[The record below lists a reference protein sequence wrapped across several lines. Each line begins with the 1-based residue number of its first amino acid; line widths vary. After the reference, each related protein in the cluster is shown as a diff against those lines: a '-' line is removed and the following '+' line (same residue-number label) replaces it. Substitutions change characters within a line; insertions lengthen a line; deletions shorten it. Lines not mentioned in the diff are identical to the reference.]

1 MPMVTAG
8 AMASDFG
15 TFKSSTYPLLTR
27 VGPNFNSLSQFII
40 STLQLFGSVSEFE
53 TTASPVLDR
62 RAIATDIARS
72 CGLGWLG
79 SRVVSVLDSGAE
91 GPGFKSRSRRCR
103 VTVLGKLFTPVVP
116 LFTKQQNW

>member
-1 MPMVTAG
+1 MVTAG

-116 LFTKQQNW
+116 LFTKQRNL